1 MRNTPLAYIFTK
13 YFALIRER
21 YALIRERYAFIR
33 DSYALIRESFSFI
46 RESTALIREKY
57 NFSLRKWDRW
67 ALAEAHSTTTEIA
80 KEKRL
85 DVAIL

>member
-33 DSYALIRESFSFI
+33 
-46 RESTALIREKY
+46 ESTALIREKY
-57 NFSLRKWDRW
+57 NFSLRKWLRW